1 MKGSLAISLLS
12 TAAAAHPGLKGRADN
27 NTYDYIVVG
36 GGTSGLVVANR
47 LSEDPSVSVLII
59 EQGDSV
65 YNNPNVTDVNGYGL
79 AFGTDID
86 YAFSTVPQAY
96 ANNAS
101 TTLRAGKALGGTST
115 INGKRTSL
123 PSCDPSSADRHLM
136 SSCLVLTE
144 TLGLAYTR
152 AESNQI
158 DAWETIGNEGWNW
171 STLYPYYLKSETFT
185 VPDEE
190 RVKST
195 HIAYDMAYHGTSGPL
210 LTGFAYDN
218 TNSSYPMTMNATYQA
233 MENPWVDDGTGGSM
247 VGFSP
252 YAKTINQD
260 LNIRWDA
267 ARAYYFP
274 YADRT
279 NLQVLLNTTANKLS
293 WASSTANASSAT
305 ADGVEITSSDGT
317 TSVIKANKE
326 VILSAG
332 ALISPLL
339 LELSGVGNPS
349 ILSAYGIDTVVD
361 LPTVGEN
368 LQDQINN
375 ELIYTPPS
383 NFTATYD
390 NGSAQ
395 FVAYPMASHV
405 LGSNA
410 TSTAAALK
418 AELASYAEAVAAANG
433 NVTKASDLQEF
444 FELQYDL
451 VFGAHEVPYAEVL
464 IYISSG
470 TWGAEYWGLLPFS
483 RGSVHIGQA
492 SSPKNAIINP
502 NYFMLDYD
510 LELQI
515 ATAKYIRD
523 VFATEPFAAYAGTET
538 TPGFDA
544 VAADADE
551 TTWRSWAV
559 TKYRSNFHPVAT
571 AAMMPRDKGGV
582 VDASLKVY
590 GTSNVRVVDASVLPF
605 QVCGH
610 LTSTLYAVAEKAAD
624 LIKASA

>member
-1 MKGSLAISLLS
+1 M
-12 TAAAAHPGLKGRADN
+12 
-27 NTYDYIVVG
+27 
-36 GGTSGLVVANR
+36 
-47 LSEDPSVSVLII
+47 
-59 EQGDSV
+59 
-65 YNNPNVTDVNGYGL
+65 
-79 AFGTDID
+79 
-86 YAFSTVPQAY
+86 
-96 ANNAS
+96 
-101 TTLRAGKALGGTST
+101 
-115 INGKRTSL
+115 
-123 PSCDPSSADRHLM
+123 
-136 SSCLVLTE
+136 
-144 TLGLAYTR
+144 
-152 AESNQI
+152 
-158 DAWETIGNEGWNW
+158 
-171 STLYPYYLKSETFT
+171 
-185 VPDEE
+185 PDEE
-190 RVKST
+190 RVEST
-195 HIAYDMAYHGTSGPL
+195 HIAYDLAYHGTSGPIY
-210 LTGFAYDN
+210 TGFAYGN
-218 TNSSYPMTMNATYQA
+218 TNDSFPVALNATYQA
-233 MENPWVDDGTGGSM
+233 MAVDWDGDGTDGSM

-274 YADRT
+274 YANRT
-279 NLQVLLNTTANKLS
+279 NLQVLLNTTANKLVWTS
-293 WASSTANASSAT
+293 LEAANASSSAT

-317 TSVIKANKE
+317 TSVVKATKE

-332 ALISPLL
+332 ALVSPLL

-349 ILSAYGIDTVVD
+349 ILSAYGIDTVVE

-375 ELIYTPPS
+375 ELEYTPPS

-405 LGSNA
+405 FGSNE
-410 TSTAAALK
+410 TSTAATLK
-418 AELASYAEAVAAANG
+418 AELASYAQQVAAANG

-451 VFGAHEVPYAEVL
+451 IFGTHEVPYAEVL

-470 TWGAEYWGLLPFS
+470 VWGAQYWGLLPFS

-492 SSPKNAIINP
+492 NSTANAVLNP

-510 LELQI
+510 LQLQV
-515 ATAKYIRD
+515 ATAKYIRN
-523 VFATEPFAAYAGTET
+523 VFATGPFAAYAGTET

-544 VAADADE
+544 VADEADE
-551 TTWRSWAV
+551 ATWRAWAV
-559 TKYRSNFHPVAT
+559 SQYRSNFHPVAT
-571 AAMMPRDKGGV
+571 AAMMPQEKGGV
-582 VDASLKVY
+582 VDAGLKVY

>member
-1 MKGSLAISLLS
+1 MVSQPHHFYISS
-12 TAAAAHPGLKGRADN
+12 PISR
-27 NTYDYIVVG
+27 
-36 GGTSGLVVANR
+36 
-47 LSEDPSVSVLII
+47 P
-59 EQGDSV
+59 
-65 YNNPNVTDVNGYGL
+65 
-79 AFGTDID
+79 
-86 YAFSTVPQAY
+86 
-96 ANNAS
+96 
-101 TTLRAGKALGGTST
+101 
-115 INGKRTSL
+115 
-123 PSCDPSSADRHLM
+123 
-136 SSCLVLTE
+136 VLTRIQ
-144 TLGLAYTR
+144 GLAYTR

-158 DAWETIGNEGWNW
+158 DAWETLGNEGWNW
-171 STLYPYYLKSETFT
+171 STLFPYYLKSETFT

-190 RVKST
+190 RVAST
-195 HIAYDMAYHGTSGPL
+195 HVAYDLAYHGESGPL
-210 LTGFAYDN
+210 YTGFAYGN
-218 TNSSYPMTMNATYQA
+218 TNSSYPLSMNASYQA
-233 MENPWVDDGTGGSM
+233 LETSWMEDGTGGTM

-252 YAKTINQD
+252 YTKTINQD

-274 YADRT
+274 YANRT

-293 WASSTANASSAT
+293 WASTAGNGSAATAN
-305 ADGVEITSSDGT
+305 GVEITSADG
-317 TSVIKANKE
+317 SVSTVKANKE

-332 ALISPLL
+332 ALVSPLL

-349 ILSAYGIDTVVD
+349 VLSQYAIDTVVD

-375 ELIYTPPS
+375 ELQYTPPS

-395 FVAYPMASHV
+395 FVAYPTASHV

-410 TSTAAALK
+410 SSAAATLK

-433 NVTKASDLQEF
+433 NVTKAADLQAF

-451 VFGAHEVPYAEVL
+451 IFGEHEVPYAEVL

-470 TWGAEYWGLLPFS
+470 VWGAEYWGLLPFS
-483 RGSVHIGQA
+483 RGSIHIGQA
-492 SSPKNAIINP
+492 NSTKGAIINP

-510 LELQI
+510 VELQI
-515 ATAKYIRD
+515 ETAKFIRD
-523 VFATEPFAAYAGTET
+523 VFATEPFASVAGTET

-544 VAADADE
+544 VAEDADE
-551 TTWRSWAV
+551 TTWKNWAV

-571 AAMMPRDKGGV
+571 AAMMPREKGGV
-582 VDASLKVY
+582 VDSNLKVY

-610 LTSTLYAVAEKAAD
+610 LTSTLYAVAERAAD